1 MTGRLQWTRELG
13 GCHKYLLCLQISTH
27 VKDNHKLQEIR
38 RSQLHREDDIVI
50 IGLAHVVSELKGKH
64 EN

>member
-13 GCHKYLLCLQISTH
+13 GCHKYLLWLQISTH
-27 VKDNHKLQEIR
+27 VKDNKLQEII
-38 RSQLHREDDIVI
+38 RSQLHKDDAIVI
-50 IGLAHVVSELKGKH
+50 IGLVHVVSELKGKH